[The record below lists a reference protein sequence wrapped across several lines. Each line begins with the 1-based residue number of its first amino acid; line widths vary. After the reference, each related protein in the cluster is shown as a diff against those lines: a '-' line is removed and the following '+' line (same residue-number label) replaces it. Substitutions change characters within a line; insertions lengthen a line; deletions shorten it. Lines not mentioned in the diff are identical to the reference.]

1 MDKLV
6 ALGQVVGGAVLWIAA
21 VVAGYSALKPLIG
34 AADGAGAPAG
44 AGGAFVIVALLAGVG
59 TWLMRAG
66 WRRLRVRVRG
76 HC

>member
-6 ALGQVVGGAVLWIAA
+6 ALGQLVGGAVLWIAA
-21 VVAGYSALKPLIG
+21 VVAGVNALRPLIG
-34 AADGAGAPAG
+34 AGEDAAAPAG
-44 AGGAFVIVALLAGVG
+44 AGGAFVIVLLLAGVG

-66 WRRLRVRVRG
+66 WRRFRARAGG